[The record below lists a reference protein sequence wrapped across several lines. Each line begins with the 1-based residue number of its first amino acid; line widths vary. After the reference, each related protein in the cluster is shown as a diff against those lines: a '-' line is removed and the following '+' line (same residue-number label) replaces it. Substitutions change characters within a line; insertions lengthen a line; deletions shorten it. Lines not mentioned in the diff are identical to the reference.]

1 MERNINLKSVFMM
14 MAILTAFTLKG
25 GSYETDTFKTKN
37 NHEVAITFIKHGSLA
52 LTFNNLSIQVD
63 PVSMYADYSTF
74 PKADIIL
81 ITHEHDDHFDPKAI
95 QTLSKENTL
104 LIMNEASAKKLGNPK
119 AEIMKN
125 GDKIKVSD
133 QILIEAVPAYNT
145 TPGREQFH
153 PRHRDNGYIL
163 TIDGLR
169 IYIAGDTEDIPEMKN
184 LKNID
189 IAFLPV
195 NQPYT
200 MTVTQAVNAANMFLP
215 KILYPYHFGN
225 TNVKQLKEALKNS
238 GIEVRLRKME

>member
-14 MAILTAFTLKG
+14 MTILTAFTAKG

-37 NHEVAITFIKHGSLA
+37 NHEVVITFIKHGSLA
-52 LTFNNLSIQVD
+52 LTFNNRSIQVD

-81 ITHEHDDHFDPKAI
+81 ITHEHEDHFDPEAI
-95 QTLSKENTL
+95 KMLSKDNTL
-104 LIMNEASAKKLGNPK
+104 LIMNEASAKKWENPK
-119 AEIMKN
+119 TKTMKN

-153 PRHRDNGYIL
+153 PRHRDNGYVL

-200 MTVTQAVNAANMFLP
+200 MTITQAVNAANMFSP

-225 TNVKQLKEALKNS
+225 TDVKQLKEALKNR